1 MLEELVVQNYALI
14 DRLQVRFSP
23 GLNILT
29 GETGAGKSILIG
41 ALGLILGMKA
51 DTGAIRA
58 GTEEIDV
65 SGIVKPDNNPD
76 VQTWMEEKGIA
87 AENNSIIIRRV
98 VKKNGKG
105 TIYVQ
110 STPFTLAA
118 LRELTGMLFDLHGQ
132 HEHQSLLSPENH
144 RRLLDHYGN
153 ITAAVTAF
161 SALYARLLK
170 VREEHAALIAEQRER
185 VRKVEL
191 LEYAIQ
197 EIEDAKLTV
206 GEEEQLRQEQNLLA
220 NHERLI
226 QLVEEVYGATAE
238 SRGGALSN
246 LRQARGL
253 LAEIVKIDSHLNDSN
268 QQLENVFFEL
278 EDFVENLGRYK
289 GSINFDPARLEK
301 IEERLD
307 LIKRLEKKYGGT
319 IEEVLAHLEESR
331 RALEGIQNSDAT
343 QKKLEEQITGQEKE
357 LKARAA
363 NITHLRKQAAGGLQ
377 EKIVGELKQLGM
389 PKVRFQ
395 VQIEDRTSDS
405 GKVLYAGTGKDKVEF
420 LIAPNLGEPFK
431 KLVQIASGGELSRI
445 MLAIK
450 TVLAESDHI
459 NSLIF
464 DEVDAGIGGEVAIA
478 VGERLRGLAKSKQ
491 VLCITHLATIA
502 VQADNHIKVEKITQA
517 DRTVTRVSPVTG
529 LERQE
534 EIARMLAGDRTGD
547 TSLKHAQEL
556 LQKYSSRGS
565 RGIEGNSKR

>member
-1 MLEELVVQNYALI
+1 
-14 DRLQVRFSP
+14 
-23 GLNILT
+23 
-29 GETGAGKSILIG
+29 
-41 ALGLILGMKA
+41 
-51 DTGAIRA
+51 
-58 GTEEIDV
+58 
-65 SGIVKPDNNPD
+65 
-76 VQTWMEEKGIA
+76 
-87 AENNSIIIRRV
+87 
-98 VKKNGKG
+98 
-105 TIYVQ
+105 
-110 STPFTLAA
+110 
-118 LRELTGMLFDLHGQ
+118 
-132 HEHQSLLSPENH
+132 
-144 RRLLDHYGN
+144 
-153 ITAAVTAF
+153 
-161 SALYARLLK
+161 
-170 VREEHAALIAEQRER
+170 
-185 VRKVEL
+185 
-191 LEYAIQ
+191 
-197 EIEDAKLTV
+197 
-206 GEEEQLRQEQNLLA
+206 
-220 NHERLI
+220 
-226 QLVEEVYGATAE
+226 
-238 SRGGALSN
+238 
-246 LRQARGL
+246 
-253 LAEIVKIDSHLNDSN
+253 
-268 QQLENVFFEL
+268 
-278 EDFVENLGRYK
+278 
-289 GSINFDPARLEK
+289 
-301 IEERLD
+301 
-307 LIKRLEKKYGGT
+307 
-319 IEEVLAHLEESR
+319 LEESR

-405 GKVLYAGTGKDKVEF
+405 GNVLYAGTGKDKVEF

-565 RGIEGNSKR
+565 RG

>member
-110 STPFTLAA
+110 STPFTLAV

-529 LERQE
+529 PERQE

-565 RGIEGNSKR
+565 RG

>member
-51 DTGAIRA
+51 DTEAIRA
-58 GTEEIDV
+58 GTKEIDV
-65 SGIVKPDNNPD
+65 SGIVKLDNNPD
-76 VQTWMEEKGIA
+76 VQTWMEDKGIA

-110 STPFTLAA
+110 STPFTLTA

-153 ITAAVTAF
+153 ITAEVTAF
-161 SALYARLLK
+161 SALYTRLLK
-170 VREEHAALIAEQRER
+170 VRDEHAALIAEQRER
-185 VRKVEL
+185 VRKVEM

-197 EIEDAKLTV
+197 EIEDAKLKV

-226 QLVEEVYGATAE
+226 HLVEEVYGATAE

-253 LAEIVKIDSHLNDSN
+253 LAEIVKIDSHLNDSDR
-268 QQLENVFFEL
+268 QLENVFFEL

-343 QKKLEEQITGQEKE
+343 QKKLEEQISGLEKE
-357 LKARAA
+357 LRQRAA
-363 NITHLRKQAAGGLQ
+363 NISDLRKQAAGGLQ

-420 LIAPNLGEPFK
+420 LISPNLGEPFK

-450 TVLAESDHI
+450 SVLAESDHI

-478 VGERLRGLAKSKQ
+478 VGERLKGLAKNKQ

-529 LERQE
+529 AEQQE

-556 LQKYSSRGS
+556 LQKYGSRGS
-565 RGIEGNSKR
+565 RG

>member
-105 TIYVQ
+105 MIYVQ

-161 SALYARLLK
+161 SALYTRLLK

-464 DEVDAGIGGEVAIA
+464 DVVDAGIGGEVAIA

-556 LQKYSSRGS
+556 LKKYSSRGS
-565 RGIEGNSKR
+565 RG

>member
-556 LQKYSSRGS
+556 LKKYSSRGS
-565 RGIEGNSKR
+565 RG

>member
-65 SGIVKPDNNPD
+65 SGIVKLDNDPD

-110 STPFTLAA
+110 STPFTLTA

-153 ITAAVTAF
+153 ITAEVTAF
-161 SALYARLLK
+161 SALYTRLLK

-197 EIEDAKLTV
+197 EIEDAKLKV

-226 QLVEEVYGATAE
+226 HLVEDVYGATAE
-238 SRGGALSN
+238 SRGGALGN

-268 QQLENVFFEL
+268 RQLETVFFEL

-343 QKKLEEQITGQEKE
+343 QKKLEEQITGLEKE

-405 GKVLYAGTGKDKVEF
+405 GKVLYAGTGKDQVEF
-420 LIAPNLGEPFK
+420 MIAPNLGEPFK

-478 VGERLRGLAKSKQ
+478 VGERLKGLAKSKQ

-502 VQADNHIKVEKITQA
+502 VQADNQIKVEKITQA
-517 DRTVTRVSPVTG
+517 DRTVTRVSSVTG
-529 LERQE
+529 PEQQE

-556 LQKYSSRGS
+556 LQKYGS
-565 RGIEGNSKR
+565 RGTRG

>member
-58 GTEEIDV
+58 ETEEIDV

-105 TIYVQ
+105 MIYVQ

-565 RGIEGNSKR
+565 RG

>member
-110 STPFTLAA
+110 STPFTLVA

-565 RGIEGNSKR
+565 RG

>member
-65 SGIVKPDNNPD
+65 SGIVKLDNDPD
-76 VQTWMEEKGIA
+76 VQTWMEEKGIV

-110 STPFTLAA
+110 STPFTLTA

-153 ITAAVTAF
+153 ITAEVTAF
-161 SALYARLLK
+161 SALYTRLLK

-191 LEYAIQ
+191 LEYAVQ
-197 EIEDAKLTV
+197 EIEDAKLKV

-226 QLVEEVYGATAE
+226 HLVEDVYGATAE
-238 SRGGALSN
+238 SRGGALGN

-268 QQLENVFFEL
+268 RQLETVFFEL

-343 QKKLEEQITGQEKE
+343 QKKLEEQITGLEKE

-405 GKVLYAGTGKDKVEF
+405 GKVLYAGTGKDQVEF
-420 LIAPNLGEPFK
+420 MIAPNLGEPFK

-478 VGERLRGLAKSKQ
+478 VGERLKGLAKSKQ

-502 VQADNHIKVEKITQA
+502 VQADNQIKVEKITQA
-517 DRTVTRVSPVTG
+517 DRTVTRVSSVTG
-529 LERQE
+529 PEQQE

-556 LQKYSSRGS
+556 LQKYGS
-565 RGIEGNSKR
+565 RGTRG

>member
-65 SGIVKPDNNPD
+65 SGIVKLDNDPD
-76 VQTWMEEKGIA
+76 VQTWMEAKGIA

-110 STPFTLAA
+110 STPFTLTA

-153 ITAAVTAF
+153 ITAEVTAF
-161 SALYARLLK
+161 SALYTRLLK

-197 EIEDAKLTV
+197 EIEDAKLKV

-226 QLVEEVYGATAE
+226 HLVEDVYGATAE
-238 SRGGALSN
+238 SRGGALGN

-268 QQLENVFFEL
+268 RQLETVFFEL

-343 QKKLEEQITGQEKE
+343 QKKLEEQITGLEKE

-405 GKVLYAGTGKDKVEF
+405 GKVLYAGTGKDQVEF
-420 LIAPNLGEPFK
+420 MIAPNLGEPFK

-478 VGERLRGLAKSKQ
+478 VGERLKGLAKSKQ

-502 VQADNHIKVEKITQA
+502 VQADNQIKVEKITQA
-517 DRTVTRVSPVTG
+517 DRTVTRVSSVTG
-529 LERQE
+529 PEQQE

-556 LQKYSSRGS
+556 LQKYGS
-565 RGIEGNSKR
+565 RGTRG

>member
-65 SGIVKPDNNPD
+65 SGIVKLDNDPD

-110 STPFTLAA
+110 STPFTLTA

-153 ITAAVTAF
+153 ITAEVTAF
-161 SALYARLLK
+161 SALYTRLLK

-197 EIEDAKLTV
+197 EIEDAKLKV

-226 QLVEEVYGATAE
+226 HLVEDVYGATAE
-238 SRGGALSN
+238 SRGGALGN

-253 LAEIVKIDSHLNDSN
+253 LAEIVKIDSHLNGSN
-268 QQLENVFFEL
+268 RQLETVFFEL

-343 QKKLEEQITGQEKE
+343 QKKLEEQITGLEKE

-395 VQIEDRTSDS
+395 VQIEDRMSDGGKLLYSGS
-405 GKVLYAGTGKDKVEF
+405 GKDQVEF
-420 LIAPNLGEPFK
+420 MIAPNLGEPFK

-478 VGERLRGLAKSKQ
+478 VGERLKGLAKSKQ

-502 VQADNHIKVEKITQA
+502 VQADNQIKVEKITQA
-517 DRTVTRVSPVTG
+517 DRTVTRVSSVTG
-529 LERQE
+529 PEQQE

-556 LQKYSSRGS
+556 LQKYCSRGT
-565 RGIEGNSKR
+565 RG

>member
-65 SGIVKPDNNPD
+65 SGIVKLDNDPD
-76 VQTWMEEKGIA
+76 VQTWMEAKGIA

-110 STPFTLAA
+110 STPFTLTA

-153 ITAAVTAF
+153 ITAEVTAF
-161 SALYARLLK
+161 SALYTRLLK
-170 VREEHAALIAEQRER
+170 VREEHTALIAEQRER

-197 EIEDAKLTV
+197 EIEDAKLKV

-226 QLVEEVYGATAE
+226 HLVEDVYGATAE
-238 SRGGALSN
+238 SRGGALGN

-268 QQLENVFFEL
+268 RQLETVFFEL

-343 QKKLEEQITGQEKE
+343 QKKLEEQITGLEKE

-405 GKVLYAGTGKDKVEF
+405 GKVLYAGTGKDQVEF
-420 LIAPNLGEPFK
+420 MIAPNLGEPFK

-478 VGERLRGLAKSKQ
+478 VGERLKGLAKSKQ

-502 VQADNHIKVEKITQA
+502 VQADNQIKVEKITQA
-517 DRTVTRVSPVTG
+517 DRTVTRVSSVTG
-529 LERQE
+529 PEQQE

-556 LQKYSSRGS
+556 LQKYGS
-565 RGIEGNSKR
+565 RGTRG

>member
-58 GTEEIDV
+58 ETEEIDV

-161 SALYARLLK
+161 SALYTRLLK

-556 LQKYSSRGS
+556 LKKYSSRGS
-565 RGIEGNSKR
+565 RG

>member
-51 DTGAIRA
+51 DTEAIRA

-65 SGIVKPDNNPD
+65 SGIVKLDNNPD
-76 VQTWMEEKGIA
+76 VQIWMEEKGIA

-110 STPFTLAA
+110 STPFTLTA

-153 ITAAVTAF
+153 ITAEVTAF
-161 SALYARLLK
+161 SALYTRLLK

-197 EIEDAKLTV
+197 EIEEAKLKV

-226 QLVEEVYGATAE
+226 HLVEEVYGATAE

-253 LAEIVKIDSHLNDSN
+253 LAEIVKIDSHLNDSSR
-268 QQLENVFFEL
+268 QLENVFFEL

-319 IEEVLAHLEESR
+319 IEEVLAYLEESR

-343 QKKLEEQITGQEKE
+343 QKKLEEQISGLEKE
-357 LKARAA
+357 LRQRAT

-395 VQIEDRTSDS
+395 VQIKDRTSDS

-420 LIAPNLGEPFK
+420 LISPNLGEPFK

-450 TVLAESDHI
+450 SVLAESDQI

-464 DEVDAGIGGEVAIA
+464 DEVDAGIGGEVAIT
-478 VGERLRGLAKSKQ
+478 VGERLKRLAKSKQ

-529 LERQE
+529 AERQE

-556 LQKYSSRGS
+556 LQKYGSRGS
-565 RGIEGNSKR
+565 RG

>member
-41 ALGLILGMKA
+41 ALGLVLGMKA

-65 SGIVKPDNNPD
+65 SGIVKLDNNPD

-110 STPFTLAA
+110 STPFTLTV

-153 ITAAVTAF
+153 ITAPVTAF
-161 SALYARLLK
+161 SVLYTRLLK

-185 VRKVEL
+185 ARKVEL

-197 EIEDAKLTV
+197 EIEDAKLKV
-206 GEEEQLRQEQNLLA
+206 GEEEQLRQEQHLLA

-226 QLVEEVYGATAE
+226 HLVEEVYGATAE

-268 QQLENVFFEL
+268 RQLDNVFFEL
-278 EDFVENLGRYK
+278 EDFVENLDRYK

-343 QKKLEEQITGQEKE
+343 QKKLEEQITGLEKE
-357 LKARAA
+357 IKARAA
-363 NITHLRKQAAGGLQ
+363 NITHLRKQAAVGLQ
-377 EKIVGELKQLGM
+377 EKIVGELRQLGM

-478 VGERLRGLAKSKQ
+478 VGERLKGLAKSKQ

-517 DRTVTRVSPVTG
+517 DRTVTRVSSVTG
-529 LERQE
+529 PEQQE

-556 LQKYSSRGS
+556 LQKYGS
-565 RGIEGNSKR
+565 RGGRG

>member
-105 TIYVQ
+105 MIYVQ

-556 LQKYSSRGS
+556 LKKYSSRGS
-565 RGIEGNSKR
+565 RG

>member
-41 ALGLILGMKA
+41 ALGLILGLKA

-65 SGIVKPDNNPD
+65 SGIVKLDNDPD
-76 VQTWMEEKGIA
+76 VQTWMEAKGIA

-110 STPFTLAA
+110 STPFTLTA

-153 ITAAVTAF
+153 ITAEVTAF
-161 SALYARLLK
+161 SALYTRLLK

-197 EIEDAKLTV
+197 EIEDAKLKV

-226 QLVEEVYGATAE
+226 HLVEDVYGATAE
-238 SRGGALSN
+238 SRGGALGN

-268 QQLENVFFEL
+268 RQLETVFFEL

-343 QKKLEEQITGQEKE
+343 QKKLEEQITGLEKE

-377 EKIVGELKQLGM
+377 EKIIGELKQLGM

-405 GKVLYAGTGKDKVEF
+405 GKVLYAGTGKDQVEF
-420 LIAPNLGEPFK
+420 MIAPNLGEPFK

-478 VGERLRGLAKSKQ
+478 VGERLKGLAKSKQ

-502 VQADNHIKVEKITQA
+502 VQADNQIKVEKITQA
-517 DRTVTRVSPVTG
+517 DRTVTRVSSVTG
-529 LERQE
+529 PEQQE

-556 LQKYSSRGS
+556 LQKYGS
-565 RGIEGNSKR
+565 RGTRG

>member
-14 DRLQVRFSP
+14 DQLQVRFSP

-51 DTGAIRA
+51 DTEAIRA

-65 SGIVKPDNNPD
+65 SGIVKLDDNPD
-76 VQTWMEEKGIA
+76 ITTWMDEKGIA

-110 STPFTLAA
+110 SAPFTLTA

-144 RRLLDHYGN
+144 RRLLDHFGN
-153 ITAAVTAF
+153 ITAEVTAF
-161 SALYARLLK
+161 SALYTQLLK

-197 EIEDAKLTV
+197 EIEDAKLKI
-206 GEEEQLRQEQNLLA
+206 GEEEQLKQEQNLLA

-226 QLVEEVYGATAE
+226 HLVEDVYGATAE

-268 QQLENVFFEL
+268 RQLENAFFEL

-319 IEEVLAHLEESR
+319 IKEVFAHLEESR

-343 QKKLEEQITGQEKE
+343 QRKLEEQISGLEKE
-357 LKARAA
+357 LRQRAA
-363 NITHLRKQAAGGLQ
+363 NITHLRKQAAGGLE

-389 PKVRFQ
+389 PKVRYQ

-420 LIAPNLGEPFK
+420 LISPNLGEPFK

-450 TVLAESDHI
+450 SVLAEADHI
-459 NSLIF
+459 HSLIF

-478 VGERLRGLAKSKQ
+478 VGERLKGLAKSKQ

-529 LERQE
+529 AEQQE

-556 LQKYSSRGS
+556 LQKYGSRGS
-565 RGIEGNSKR
+565 RG